1 MPHLLPHHRM
11 VTGNNIETKTTKEM
25 TKKQNTKVSLD
36 RVCKTCALYEPATG
50 YCKKK
55 NEQTPG
61 IRYACEDFRTPE
73 EWNAE
78 CEARRQARI
87 QKEEERL
94 NFILTAMMIS
104 ATSTQMFLEYFDAQ
118 FIDKKTESDWRFKR
132 AQAAKEIL
140 KATERIR
147 NLYQH
152 NFMVDQTKVH
162 TAHGTRPFAVE
173 DFDNHEADGRYWSL
187 CLCHQLDACW
197 QDPEAEA
204 DVIRQYA
211 ARPHLGI
218 FSDKDYKHFSKR

>member
-1 MPHLLPHHRM
+1 MA
-11 VTGNNIETKTTKEM
+11 
-25 TKKQNTKVSLD
+25 KKQNTKVSLE
-36 RVCKTCALYEPATG
+36 RVCNTCAHFDIASSM
-50 YCKKK
+50 CKKTH
-55 NEQTPG
+55 EHTMA
-61 IRYACEDFRTPE
+61 IRYACDRYVTPE
-73 EWNAE
+73 EWKAE
-78 CEARRQARI
+78 CEERRQERLR
-87 QKEEERL
+87 KEEERL

-204 DVIRQYA
+204 DVIRQYE